1 MPPYRRSR
9 LAGACVVIT
18 SLFYIYWL
26 LRPASDEQIRLYR
39 PPDGDDVLNSTLG
52 FAQIFVINLPSR
64 PDRRA
69 AMSRAA
75 AASNL
80 SVTWRAGL
88 AGAQVADH
96 LPGLRS
102 PGARGSWRAH
112 MDAVAAVA
120 AQGATAASGG
130 TLIMEDDVDWD
141 VRLRG
146 QLADFAGA
154 SRAWLQRQ
162 QQHQR
167 TASSAPAPAL
177 ERYHHHTNDDDD
189 DDEGEHSIYGAGW
202 DVLWLGH
209 CGTDLP
215 RDKKKEEEVVVALP
229 DDATVPAPRHL
240 RPHPFA
246 LRDEPWG
253 EGAAPPPHTHTH
265 THTHTR
271 LVLAARGTACSLA
284 YAVSGRGARRIA
296 AAFAF
301 ADNHH
306 HHNKGGAKEEEEEEE
321 EKRYYQWDLML
332 RDWCQGTGTEEEEEE
347 AAPVCITVQPPL
359 VSHYYAGGGGSGGGS
374 DIRGQG
380 GGYARGAAGS
390 AYVRLSVRR
399 NLERLEAAAGGWV
412 PERELVDQWPD
423 EGGETP
429 W

>member
-1 MPPYRRSR
+1 MPPYRRSS
-9 LAGACVVIT
+9 LAGACVAIT

-26 LRPASDEQIRLYR
+26 LLLRPAASDEQMTRLYR
-39 PPDGDDVLNSTLG
+39 PPPPADGDRDDVLNSTLG

-75 AASNL
+75 AATNL

-88 AGAQVADH
+88 AGAQVED

-102 PGARGSWRAH
+102 AGARGSWRAH
-112 MDAVAAVA
+112 MDAVVA
-120 AQGATAASGG
+120 AAAAAGASAS

-154 SRAWLQRQ
+154 SRAWLLQ
-162 QQHQR
+162 QR
-167 TASSAPAPAL
+167 TASSAPAL
-177 ERYHHHTNDDDD
+177 ERYHHTNDDDD
-189 DDEGEHSIYGAGW
+189 EDSIYGAGW

-215 RDKKKEEEVVVALP
+215 ARDKKKEKGEEKGEVVIALP
-229 DDATVPAPRHL
+229 NDATVPAPRHL

-253 EGAAPPPHTHTH
+253 GAPHP
-265 THTHTR
+265 HTR

-296 AAFAF
+296 AAF
-301 ADNHH
+301 DNH
-306 HHNKGGAKEEEEEEE
+306 KGEAKEE

-332 RDWCQGTGTEEEEEE
+332 RDWCQGMGKEEEEEQPP
-347 AAPVCITVQPPL
+347 PVCITVQPPL
-359 VSHYYAGGGGSGGGS
+359 VSHYYAGAGGGGGSGGGGS

-399 NLERLEAAAGGWV
+399 NLERLEAAAAGGEWV
-412 PERELVDQWPD
+412 PERERELVDQWPD